1 MKNKL
6 FDDAYQ
12 DDTDYYDA
20 ANIIVK
26 ADITAFVEGFED
38 EIFWE
43 YVFSKFAPSLK
54 INFES
59 HSRDNEFKSG
69 VQEVLKEKDKTGKN
83 LILCIDSDFRY
94 LLQDKEINENPSIF
108 QTYTYSIENHKCAPH
123 NLNRIIK
130 TATLMQGDFDFVKFL
145 EKYSQTIYR
154 LFLYIL
160 YFEKK
165 KYEKIQNKEWISGD
179 EFAVNEKRLR
189 EVLGIPSLEVTIENN
204 AQAPIEMLEKRVV
217 ALENEIKAK
226 YGEIDLE
233 ISQIEDYLKD
243 NFQINKSEIF
253 WYVNGHIIYNNVV
266 ELLLRKIISA
276 HKRQQR
282 QRYESMAQTEIV
294 KTKHRQY
301 KNYTKEIKWETLL
314 ATNHLQ
320 CLAFDNACP
329 LMAKIKAD
337 IVVFCKD
344 RDL

>member
-1 MKNKL
+1 MTKIF
-6 FDDAYQ
+6 FDDA

-20 ANIIVK
+20 ANIVVE

-94 LLQDKEINENPSIF
+94 LLQDKEINENPFIF
-108 QTYTYSIENHKCAPH
+108 QTYTYSIENHKCAPQ

-130 TATLMQGDFDFVKFL
+130 SATLVQGDFDFVKFF
-145 EKYSQTIYR
+145 EKYSQTIYS

-160 YFEKK
+160 YFEIK

-189 EVLGIPSLEVTIENN
+189 EVLGIPSNEVTIENH
-204 AQAPIEMLEKRVV
+204 AQALIEKLKKRVV

-233 ISQIEDYLKD
+233 NIEDYLKEKFKID
-243 NFQINKSEIF
+243 KSDIF
-253 WYVNGHIIYNNVV
+253 WYVNGHIIYSNVV

-282 QRYESMAQTEIV
+282 QRYESMAQTEVV

-314 ATNHLQ
+314 AFNHLQ
-320 CLAFDNACP
+320 CLAFENACP
-329 LMAKIKAD
+329 LMAKIKED
-337 IVVFCKD
+337 IVAFCKN

>member
-1 MKNKL
+1 M
-6 FDDAYQ
+6 DDFL
-12 DDTDYYDA
+12 DTDYYNKESIFLD
-20 ANIIVK
+20 VE
-26 ADITAFVEGFED
+26 ITAYVEDIED
-38 EIFWE
+38 EIFWGD
-43 YVFSKFAPSLK
+43 VFAKYAPSLK
-54 INFES
+54 IMFYP

-69 VQEVLKEKDKTGKN
+69 VQEVLKEKDKAGKN

-94 LLQDKEINENPSIF
+94 LLQDKEINENPFIF
-108 QTYTYSIENHKCAPH
+108 QTYTYSIENHKCAPQ

-130 TATLMQGDFDFVKFL
+130 TATLVQGDFDFVKFF
-145 EKYSQTIYR
+145 EKYSQTIYS

-160 YFEKK
+160 YFEIK
-165 KYEKIQNKEWISGD
+165 KYDKIQNKEWISGD

-189 EVLGIPSLEVTIENN
+189 EVLGIPSNEVTIENN

-233 ISQIEDYLKD
+233 QIEDYLKE
-243 NFQINKSEIF
+243 NFKIDKSDIF
-253 WYVNGHIIYNNVV
+253 LYVNGHIIYSNVV

-282 QRYESMAQTEIV
+282 QRYESMDQTEVV

-314 ATNHLQ
+314 ATNHMQ

-329 LMAKIKAD
+329 LMAKINED
-337 IVVFCKD
+337 IVAFCKD